1 MSATQQNAQAK
12 RTFEVS
18 CAFKVE
24 IGRDRTIDRKECKKT
39 FFAGSAGVYK
49 KKIGCYVFSL
59 RSNRGS
65 LPYYVGKT
73 TNSFEGEV
81 FGAHKICDHYQRIVK
96 NNKGIPEITFIVLK
110 QGKGPT
116 PDATIRELERH
127 LIQMAYSRNSKL
139 SNKQGL
145 PRTRWSIKGVVEVG
159 KGRPCEDARNFK
171 RLMGYE

>member
-1 MSATQQNAQAK
+1 MSATKNAQAK
-12 RTFEVS
+12 RVFEVS

-24 IGRDRTIDRKECKKT
+24 IGKDRFFDRKGCKKT
-39 FFAGSAGVYK
+39 FFAGPASAYK

-59 RSNRGS
+59 RNGRGF

-81 FGAHKICDHYQRIVK
+81 LEPHKISDHYQRIVK
-96 NNKGIPEITFIVLK
+96 DRKGSPEITFVALK
-110 QGKGPT
+110 SGKGPK

-127 LIQMAYSRNSKL
+127 LIQMAYLRNSKL
-139 SNKQGL
+139 SNRQGL
-145 PRTRWSIKGVVEVG
+145 PKTRWSISGIVEVG
-159 KGRPCEDARNFK
+159 KGRPCEDVRNFK